1 MRTASL
7 ALLAV
12 IGVVGIA
19 PAQDSPDGP
28 KIKAPTRLFSSVE
41 PITIKLVADL
51 KQTFRDRDTTK
62 QEWIPAQLSWT
73 GDDSGTTAVEITTRG
88 HFRLKSGTCTF
99 PGLRVRFQKDS
110 IKGTIWQGQGSI
122 KLGAHCRSGNER
134 YHQIPLQEILAY
146 RTYNLLTDSSFRVR
160 PVKATYVDTGDQNKT
175 VEAPA
180 FFLEDEPDLGGRM
193 GLKELEQIGA
203 TFNDV
208 DQPMLAIMSVFL
220 YMIGNTDW
228 SLPFLHNIR
237 LFQGDMAYYL
247 AVPYDFDWSGIVD
260 APYAKPDYRLNI
272 RSVRDRLW
280 RGPCFS
286 QEQLGTALALFK
298 AKKDD
303 IYKLYQG
310 MDGLDPK
317 LLKNSTDYLDEF
329 YKLIDDARA
338 VDREMRKPCTT

>member
-19 PAQDSPDGP
+19 TAQDSPDGP

-62 QEWIPAQLSWT
+62 QEWTPAQLSWT

-317 LLKNSTDYLDEF
+317 LLKNSIDYLDEF

>member
-19 PAQDSPDGP
+19 TAQDSPDGP

-62 QEWIPAQLSWT
+62 QEWTPAQLSWT

-310 MDGLDPK
+310 TEGLDPK
-317 LLKNSTDYLDEF
+317 LLKNSIDYLDEF